1 LTVRLRNCSPNRG
14 GRGVT
19 GGSRVEVRYRVVVTP
34 PLLVCAAEVEGRGL
48 PSALRLGVGKV
59 ASAVSMTQA
68 LIERRPAWVLLF
80 GVCGAYPE
88 GHGPGGRLDVGDVC
102 LVGEDWLGDEGVAV
116 DDGFLPLAQL
126 GLGSVGPFEADA
138 GRTAAAARVLAAPV
152 VRGAT
157 VSTCSGTDAR
167 SRALASG
174 TGATVETMEGAAV
187 AWACRAFGVPW
198 VQLRCVS
205 NRTGRRAAGGW
216 DLPRAVAGVQAALLR
231 LQAANW
237 GNE

>member
-1 LTVRLRNCSPNRG
+1 MA
-14 GRGVT
+14 VT
-19 GGSRVEVRYRVVVTP
+19 A

-102 LVGEDWLGDEGVAV
+102 LVGEDWLGDEGVEV

-126 GLGSVGPFEADA
+126 GLGSVGPFHADA
-138 GRTAAAARVLAAPV
+138 GRTAATARVLGVPV

-231 LQAANW
+231 LQAADW